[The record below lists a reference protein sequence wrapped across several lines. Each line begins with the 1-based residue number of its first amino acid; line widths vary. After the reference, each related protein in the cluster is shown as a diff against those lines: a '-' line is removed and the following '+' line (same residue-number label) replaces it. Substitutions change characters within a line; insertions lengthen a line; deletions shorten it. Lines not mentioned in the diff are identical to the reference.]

1 MGVKYYFK
9 VFSNSPTSGHLT
21 PRTERGRVGVIYK
34 GGGQVT
40 VKRTIEE
47 INEKIKT
54 GKVVVFTAEEII
66 TVVKEKGVAEAAR
79 TVDVVTTGTFGP
91 MCSSG
96 AFLNVGHP
104 QPRIKLN
111 EVTLNGVE
119 AYSGIAAVDLYI
131 GATALPK
138 NDPANRNYPGDFSY
152 GGGHVIEDLVAGREV
167 HLEARAY
174 GTDCYPRK
182 KYETLFRLDEINEA
196 ILYNPRNAY
205 QNYNVAVNLSQKTI
219 HTYMG
224 ILKPNLGN
232 ANYSSAGQLSPL
244 FNDPLLKT
252 IGIGTRI
259 FLGGGT
265 GYVAWHGT
273 QHNPSVER
281 AENGNPRYPAAT
293 LALVGDLKQMQPRW
307 LRGLSYLGY
316 GATLQVGLGVPIPI
330 LNEEIMGYCAVSD
343 AELVAPIVDYSSA
356 YPNRESGNLGHV
368 SYAAL
373 KNGKITVN
381 GQEVPTAS
389 LSSYAG
395 AREIASTLKGW
406 IESGGFELT
415 SPAAALPSVEAGI
428 KFKPMPDHDP
438 EGREE

>member
-1 MGVKYYFK
+1 V
-9 VFSNSPTSGHLT
+9 T
-21 PRTERGRVGVIYK
+21 YK
-34 GGGQVT
+34 GGDQLKVN
-40 VKRTIEE
+40 RTIEE
-47 INEKIKT
+47 INDKIRS
-54 GKVVVFTAEEII
+54 GKAVVFTAEEII
-66 TVVKEKGVAEAAR
+66 EIVKEKGIDQATRE
-79 TVDVVTTGTFGP
+79 VDVVTTGTFGP

-96 AFLNVGHP
+96 VFLNVGHSK
-104 QPRIKLN
+104 PRIKMN

-138 NDPANRNYPGDFSY
+138 NDPANRSYPGDFSY
-152 GGGHVIEDLVAGREV
+152 GGGHVIEDLAAGKDI
-167 HLEARAY
+167 HLEARSY

-182 KYETLFRLDEINEA
+182 KYATLFNLDEINEA

-205 QNYNVAVNLSQKTI
+205 QNYNVAVNLGPKTI
-219 HTYMG
+219 YTYMG
-224 ILKPNLGN
+224 VLKPNLGN

-259 FLGGGT
+259 FLGGGI

-273 QHNPSVER
+273 QHNPSAER
-281 AENGNPRYPAAT
+281 LENGNPRYPGAT
-293 LALVGDLKQMQPRW
+293 LALIGDLKQMQPRW

-316 GATLQVGLGVPIPI
+316 GVTLQVGLGVPIPI

-343 AELVAPIVDYSSA
+343 ADLEAPIVDYSSA
-356 YPNRESGNLGHV
+356 YPNRESDNLGHV

-373 KNGKITVN
+373 RSGTIMVQGK
-381 GQEVPTAS
+381 QLPTAS

-395 AREIASTLKGW
+395 AREIAATLKAW
-406 IESGGFELT
+406 IEKGNFSLT
-415 SPAAALPSVEAGI
+415 GPSAGLPSVEAGI
-428 KFKPMPDHDP
+428 KLKPLPDRDP
-438 EGREE
+438 EGQEG